1 MSELHPDLREAQRKL
16 AEAGIRTVKHG
27 ERLVQYAPGIVGLYQ
42 MVTVERM
49 ADGRLH
55 VDGRTPAR
63 AREVL
68 IDAGLPVLGQGGR
81 VPRTPE
87 T

>member
-1 MSELHPDLREAQRKL
+1 MSELHPDLGEARRKL
-16 AEAGIRTVKHG
+16 AEAGIRTARQG

-49 ADGRLH
+49 ADGRLL
-55 VDGRTPAR
+55 VDGRTPDH

-68 IDAGLPVLGQGGR
+68 IGAGLPVLGRGG
-81 VPRTPE
+81 E
-87 T
+87 